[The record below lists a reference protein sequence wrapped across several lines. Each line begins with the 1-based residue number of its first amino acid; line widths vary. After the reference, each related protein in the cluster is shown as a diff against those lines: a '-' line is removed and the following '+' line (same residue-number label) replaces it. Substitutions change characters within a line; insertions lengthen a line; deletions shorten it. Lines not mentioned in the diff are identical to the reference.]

1 MRNVLLLLGSLSFSA
16 TAAAEP
22 HLDIHGLIDG
32 GTGARF
38 LKGVPTLDL
47 ALQNGAVQVRPL
59 GFDHNDT
66 VFAVSV
72 FNASLEPAN
81 VALEDFHA
89 MANGAPVR
97 IWTGKDLARQAKN
110 RAMWAQLGIAFVSG
124 LGAGLA
130 ASARTSYHSR
140 LSTPYGSYSFRGSY
154 PSLAGQLAANDIAAN
169 GALSMALVQQRLDMA
184 LQNIDDSVVQR
195 TTVDP
200 GTAYGAI
207 VVVDKLDYSRAPLE
221 LNLSLDWNGERYP
234 FTFLLTKA
242 GQPAPIGYTTR
253 LAENVRPHALRTPWS
268 AASVVPAA
276 ERFAAPHLDKPVS
289 GSIYLASGAVKVPA
303 KTASGYCLQVPPDYS
318 ATGDLNY
325 PAVSGALP
333 LCADRSHDNENG
345 WYPASRRR

>member
-1 MRNVLLLLGSLSFSA
+1 MRNWLLLIASLSFSA
-16 TAAAEP
+16 NALAEP
-22 HLDIHGLIDG
+22 HIDIHGLVDG
-32 GTGARF
+32 NTGARF
-38 LKGVPTLDL
+38 VKGRPTLDL

-72 FNASLEPAN
+72 FNASSEPAN

-89 MANGAPVR
+89 SVNGVPVR
-97 IWTGKDLARQAKN
+97 IWTGQDLARQAKN

-130 ASARTSYHSR
+130 ASERTTYHSR
-140 LSTPYGSYSFRGSY
+140 LSTPYGSYSFRSSY

-207 VVVDKLDYSRAPLE
+207 VVVDKVDYGRAPIE

-234 FTFLLTKA
+234 FAFLLTRS
-242 GQPAPIGYTTR
+242 GQVAPAAYSAR
-253 LAENVRPHALRTPWS
+253 LAENARPRALRAQWIG
-268 AASVVPAA
+268 AASPNVVPATA
-276 ERFAAPHLDKPVS
+276 SLPKAPPS
-289 GSIYLASGAVKVPA
+289 GAVVLASGAVKMPA
-303 KTASGYCLQVPPDYS
+303 KTASGYCLQVPSDYVG
-318 ATGDLNY
+318 TGDVNY
-325 PAVSGALP
+325 PAITAALP
-333 LCADRSHDNENG
+333 LCGEKSRNNDTG
-345 WYPASRRR
+345 WYPTKR